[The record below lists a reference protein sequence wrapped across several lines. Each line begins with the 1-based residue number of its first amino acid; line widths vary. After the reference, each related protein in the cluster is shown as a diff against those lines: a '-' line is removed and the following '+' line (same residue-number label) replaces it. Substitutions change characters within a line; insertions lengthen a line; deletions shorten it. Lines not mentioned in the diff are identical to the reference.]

1 MWNEFAELVDSGIR
15 LFIPEIKPF
24 IHEKFARPLSTT
36 IRELIKLKHN
46 LWNKYLKTKNKSD
59 FTKYKEIRNKVNS
72 EIRKRDRDEQLQIAS
87 MCKSNPK
94 KFWNFVNH
102 KTKCLN
108 GIPDIKY
115 VDQNGLDILAD
126 NDEDKAEV
134 FNDYFKTVFNDRLD
148 EDDPNKVELQF
159 DNVPE
164 MPSVDIQEF
173 DVLKQINKLNVNKS
187 PGVDGIHPRVLK
199 EIGSVISVPLTLIFR
214 CSLKTGVLPVDWRSA
229 NIAAIYKKGKK
240 NIVNNYRPVSLTS
253 ITCKML
259 ESILRDHIM
268 KFLTNNGLLSER
280 QYGFVKGRSVVTQL
294 LRVMDDW
301 TRLLENGGQV
311 DVVYTDLEKAF
322 DKVPHK
328 MLVAKLKQLN
338 LNESITRWIE
348 SFLVNRRQRVKIN
361 DCLSKWTPV
370 VSGIPQGT
378 VLGPLLFI
386 IYINDIVNFCQSGSH
401 IFLYADDAKIFRY
414 IKDEKDFFL
423 LQADIHDMVRWLNDA
438 LLRLNVSKCKNV
450 SFGRNI
456 CVYNYE
462 IDNTKIER
470 QEFIRDLGIIFDKK
484 LKFDL
489 HVKEK
494 VAKANNILGIIKRNF
509 KNLSQSAGILLYKSL
524 ARSHLE
530 YAVQVW
536 SPYRK
541 GDIDALEKVQMRA
554 TKMLCKNKN
563 LTYKERLRLLN
574 IPTLKFRRHRG
585 DMIEVFKIVHDIY
598 DKGTTVKLSFH
609 NSSRTRGHGY
619 KLYQQHVKYDLRK
632 YFFNNRIIALWNGLP
647 DCVVSAPSVNS
658 FKNRLD
664 KFWENQEAR
673 FDVHVEIAPA
683 GSASL

>member
-1 MWNEFAELVDSGIR
+1 
-15 LFIPEIKPF
+15 
-24 IHEKFARPLSTT
+24 
-36 IRELIKLKHN
+36 
-46 LWNKYLKTKNKSD
+46 
-59 FTKYKEIRNKVNS
+59 
-72 EIRKRDRDEQLQIAS
+72 
-87 MCKSNPK
+87 
-94 KFWNFVNH
+94 
-102 KTKCLN
+102 
-108 GIPDIKY
+108 
-115 VDQNGLDILAD
+115 
-126 NDEDKAEV
+126 
-134 FNDYFKTVFNDRLD
+134 
-148 EDDPNKVELQF
+148 
-159 DNVPE
+159 
-164 MPSVDIQEF
+164 
-173 DVLKQINKLNVNKS
+173 
-187 PGVDGIHPRVLK
+187 
-199 EIGSVISVPLTLIFR
+199 
-214 CSLKTGVLPVDWRSA
+214 
-229 NIAAIYKKGKK
+229 
-240 NIVNNYRPVSLTS
+240 
-253 ITCKML
+253 
-259 ESILRDHIM
+259 
-268 KFLTNNGLLSER
+268 
-280 QYGFVKGRSVVTQL
+280 
-294 LRVMDDW
+294 
-301 TRLLENGGQV
+301 
-311 DVVYTDLEKAF
+311 
-322 DKVPHK
+322 
-328 MLVAKLKQLN
+328 
-338 LNESITRWIE
+338 
-348 SFLVNRRQRVKIN
+348 
-361 DCLSKWTPV
+361 
-370 VSGIPQGT
+370 
-378 VLGPLLFI
+378 
-386 IYINDIVNFCQSGSH
+386 
-401 IFLYADDAKIFRY
+401 
-414 IKDEKDFFL
+414 
-423 LQADIHDMVRWLNDA
+423 MVRWLNDA